1 MQFSPLKKM
10 ILRVKKSQ
18 FETEWLRVTPERI
31 FPPQITEE
39 LNPFFAALF
48 TPGKA
53 TF

>member
-1 MQFSPLKKM
+1 M
-10 ILRVKKSQ
+10 IFDCKKSQ

-31 FPPQITEE
+31 FTPQTTRE